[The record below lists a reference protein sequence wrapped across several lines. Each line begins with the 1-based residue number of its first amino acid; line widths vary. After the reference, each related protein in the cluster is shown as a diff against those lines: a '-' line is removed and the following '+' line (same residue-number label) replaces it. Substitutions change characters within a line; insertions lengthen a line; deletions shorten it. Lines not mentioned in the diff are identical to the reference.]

1 MQARERTESIYMPK
15 VITKKSTVVGK
26 VPVPTDLDIGE
37 LAVNTAD
44 KKLYTKHSDNAV
56 VQIGTTITISSTAPA
71 SPAVNDLWIQI

>member
-1 MQARERTESIYMPK
+1 MPK

-44 KKLYTKHSDNAV
+44 KKLYTKHSNNAV
-56 VQIGTTITISSTAPA
+56 VQIGTTITVSSTAPA
-71 SPAVNDLWIQI
+71 AVLICRQSKLSATLF

>member
-1 MQARERTESIYMPK
+1 MPK

-44 KKLYTKHSDNAV
+44 KKLYTKHSDGNV
-56 VQIGTTITISSTAPA
+56 VLIGTFITISTTAPGNP
-71 SPAVNDLWIQI
+71 SVNDLWIQI

>member
-1 MQARERTESIYMPK
+1 MPK
-15 VITKKSTVVGK
+15 VITKKSTVAGK
-26 VPVPTDLDIGE
+26 VPLSSDLDIGE

-44 KKLYTKHSDNAV
+44 NKLYTKHSNNAV

>member
-1 MQARERTESIYMPK
+1 MPK

-44 KKLYTKHSDNAV
+44 KKLYTKHSDGSV
-56 VQIGTTITISSTAPA
+56 VLIGTFITISSTAPENP
-71 SPAVNDLWIQI
+71 SVNDLWIQI

>member
-1 MQARERTESIYMPK
+1 MPK

-26 VPVPTDLDIGE
+26 VPVPADLDIGE

>member
-1 MQARERTESIYMPK
+1 MPK

-26 VPVPTDLDIGE
+26 VPVPADLEIGE

-44 KKLYTKHSDNAV
+44 KKLYTKHSNNAV

-71 SPAVNDLWIQI
+71 SPAINDLWIQI

>member
-1 MQARERTESIYMPK
+1 MPK

-44 KKLYTKHSDNAV
+44 KKLYTKHSDGKV
-56 VQIGTTITISSTAPA
+56 VLIGTFITISTTAPNNP
-71 SPAVNDLWIQI
+71 SVNDLWIQI

>member
-1 MQARERTESIYMPK
+1 MPR
-15 VITKKSTVVGK
+15 VITKKSTVPGK
-26 VPVPTDLDIGE
+26 VPVPADLEIGE

-44 KKLYTKHSDNAV
+44 KKLYTKHSDNVV

>member
-1 MQARERTESIYMPK
+1 MPK
-15 VITKKSTVVGK
+15 VITKKSTVAGK
-26 VPVPTDLDIGE
+26 VPLSSDLDIGE

-44 KKLYTKHSDNAV
+44 KKLYTKHSNDAV

>member
-1 MQARERTESIYMPK
+1 MPK

-44 KKLYTKHSDNAV
+44 KKLYTKHSDGKV
-56 VQIGTTITISSTAPA
+56 VLIGTFITISTTAPENP
-71 SPAVNDLWIQI
+71 SVNDLWIQI

>member
-1 MQARERTESIYMPK
+1 MPK

-44 KKLYTKHSDNAV
+44 KKLYTKHSNNAA
-56 VQIGTTITISSTAPA
+56 VQIGTTITIASTAPA
-71 SPAVNDLWIQI
+71 SPAINDLWIQI

>member
-1 MQARERTESIYMPK
+1 MPK

-44 KKLYTKHSDNAV
+44 KKLYTKHSD
-56 VQIGTTITISSTAPA
+56 GRSTDTNRLA
-71 SPAVNDLWIQI
+71 SQMYIRRLPSQGVLS

>member
-1 MQARERTESIYMPK
+1 MPK

-26 VPVPTDLDIGE
+26 VPVPADLEIGE

-44 KKLYTKHSDNAV
+44 KKLYTKHNDNAV